1 MIRRIIGLMIMGVG
15 LSTAVSACNNSNQIE
30 QLPPETILQNAA
42 TRMNQM
48 AGFQF
53 NIAREG
59 APAYLD
65 PDEILSFRRATGAYA
80 APDKAA
86 AAVRVIGPA
95 IITDVDVISI
105 GETQWQTNVATGAW
119 EELPPNFGFNPTT
132 LFDPQI
138 GLQTILLE
146 DMTNLQLAELQNLK
160 DDDGPDQELYHLTGE
175 ATGERL
181 YEMSG
186 TLIGPAPVIVELWIL
201 PETFELVRVL
211 VTEPIPDTEET
222 SLWQVD
228 FANFDEVIEILPPGQ
243 Q

>member
-1 MIRRIIGLMIMGVG
+1 MNRQLFLLLLLWLGAG
-15 LSTAVSACNNSNQIE
+15 TAVTACNNT
-30 QLPPETILQNAA
+30 QLPELPPQTILQNAA
-42 TRMNQM
+42 ARMNQM

-53 NIAREG
+53 NISREG

-65 PDEILSFRRATGAYA
+65 PDEILSFRRASGAYV

-86 AAVRVIGPA
+86 AAVRIIGPA
-95 IITDVDVISI
+95 IITDIDVISI

-119 EELPPNFGFNPTT
+119 EELPPNFGFNPAA

-146 DMTNLQLAELQNLK
+146 DMTNLQRAEPQNLK

-175 ATGERL
+175 AAGERL

-186 TLIGPAPVIVELWIL
+186 TLIGPAPVMVELWIR

-211 VTEPIPDTEET
+211 VTEPIPGTEEV

-228 FANFDEVIEILPPGQ
+228 FANFDEVVEILPPLQ